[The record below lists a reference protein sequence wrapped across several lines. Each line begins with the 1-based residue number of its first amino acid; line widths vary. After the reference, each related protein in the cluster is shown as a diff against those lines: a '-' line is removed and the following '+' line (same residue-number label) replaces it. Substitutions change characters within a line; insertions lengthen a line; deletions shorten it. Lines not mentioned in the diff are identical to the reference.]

1 MSTIDEWRVKIS
13 LLLSGMVIF
22 GIFTDGNQGVL
33 NISAALLLLFTLYDT
48 VKNRKNIKSGVIS
61 FIKNNRIFVLFN
73 LWVIICAVFFT
84 YAQFSQQALL
94 EYAKDWRYVLVLFL
108 FYISNISH
116 RQQAQKTL
124 IVALISTLF
133 FIIFIA
139 PIMMIMRD
147 YDQPLYLQLR
157 YGFAFYIVLL
167 FPFAFSAFF
176 QLKNK
181 ITKLLMLILSL
192 SAFIAILYAGSR
204 GGFLS
209 LLIESLVIIF
219 IFSNSYKKFFLYCSS
234 LLVIF
239 ISVIMISYHTIG
251 QVKNKVD
258 QTISAQNITSSRDKI
273 ISTRYPLIMENIQNN
288 LFGIGYGSV
297 AYNQF
302 LLDHNAK
309 KISGGGGFSERK
321 GHYVYNNDEP
331 FVLNIAYNI
340 GFVGLALFI
349 ISLLNNL
356 KTIAYS
362 IREIKNI
369 LNISLF
375 SSIIGYFFIYCLF
388 EYVFIEIFLL
398 YTILIFIFLYS
409 RTVEKSR

>member
-1 MSTIDEWRVKIS
+1 MSSVDGWRIKIS
-13 LLLSGMVIF
+13 LLLSGMVLF

-33 NISAALLLLFTLYDT
+33 NISAALLFLLTLYDAA
-48 VKNRKNIKSGVIS
+48 KNRKNIKNGVIS
-61 FIKNNRIFVLFN
+61 FIKNNKTFMLFN
-73 LWVIICAVFFT
+73 LWAIFCAIFFT

-94 EYAKDWRYVLVLFL
+94 EYTKDWRYVLILFL
-108 FYISNISH
+108 FYISNINH
-116 RQQAQKTL
+116 REEAQKTL
-124 IVALISTLF
+124 VVALIGTLF

-139 PIMMIMRD
+139 PIMMIMRN

-181 ITKLLMLILSL
+181 LVKSLMLILSL

-209 LLIESLVIIF
+209 LLVESLLIIF
-219 IFSNSYKKFFLYCSS
+219 IFSNGYKKFFIYCSA

-239 ISVIMISYHTIG
+239 LSVMTISYHTVE

-258 QTISAQNITSSRDKI
+258 QTISAQNMSSSRDKI
-273 ISTRYPLIMENIQNN
+273 ITTRYPIIMESIQNN
-288 LFGIGYGSV
+288 IVGIGYGSV

-302 LLDHNAK
+302 LRDHNAK
-309 KISGGGGFSERK
+309 IISGGGKFSERK
-321 GHYVYNNDEP
+321 GYYVYNNDEP

-340 GFVGLALFI
+340 GFVGLILFI
-349 ISLLNNL
+349 FSLLISL
-356 KTIAYS
+356 KSMIYS
-362 IREIKNI
+362 IRESKNI
-369 LNISLF
+369 VNTSLF
-375 SSIIGYFFIYCLF
+375 ASAIGYFFIYCLF
-388 EYVFIEIFLL
+388 EFMFVEIFLL
-398 YTILIFIFLYS
+398 YTVLTFIFVYYKS
-409 RTVEKSR
+409 AEKT